1 MTPSSTPPAYQ
12 ADGADTFAAHS
23 VTPAPPQTTR
33 ERMKAAAQV
42 ASGNMLEMYDF
53 MVFGYYAAAI
63 GRTFF
68 PSSDP
73 YAELLLSFATF
84 GAGFLMRPLGAL
96 VLGAYVD
103 RIGRRKGLILT
114 LTLMAIGTLTL
125 TLTPGY
131 AAIGLLAPLMVLA
144 GRLLQGFSAGVE
156 LGSTSVYLAEIA
168 KPYNKGFIVS
178 FQSASQQIAVM
189 LAAALGVGL
198 ASLISAQ
205 DMAAWGWR
213 IPLLIGCLIVPV
225 LFFLRRHLQETEAF
239 ATQHSPP
246 KLKEILTTIQQEWRV
261 IVTGLFIV
269 LMTTTS
275 FYIITAYTP
284 SFGSAVLHL
293 SAHVSLVVTLC
304 VGLSNFVLV
313 PVFGALS
320 DKIGRKPLL
329 TGATALAILTAYP
342 TMHWLVSAPSFG
354 RLLSVE
360 LWLSVLYSAYN
371 GAAVVYLTEIVPPR
385 IRTTGFSLAYSL
397 ATCVGGFTPTLC
409 TWLIHTTGNRAMPGL
424 WLAFAALCGLIASVV
439 AQPYDSKKA

>member
-144 GRLLQGFSAGVE
+144 GVCYRA
-156 LGSTSVYLAEIA
+156 
-168 KPYNKGFIVS
+168 
-178 FQSASQQIAVM
+178 FQR
-189 LAAALGVGL
+189 G
-198 ASLISAQ
+198 
-205 DMAAWGWR
+205 
-213 IPLLIGCLIVPV
+213 
-225 LFFLRRHLQETEAF
+225 
-239 ATQHSPP
+239 
-246 KLKEILTTIQQEWRV
+246 
-261 IVTGLFIV
+261 
-269 LMTTTS
+269 
-275 FYIITAYTP
+275 
-284 SFGSAVLHL
+284 
-293 SAHVSLVVTLC
+293 
-304 VGLSNFVLV
+304 
-313 PVFGALS
+313 
-320 DKIGRKPLL
+320 
-329 TGATALAILTAYP
+329 
-342 TMHWLVSAPSFG
+342 
-354 RLLSVE
+354 
-360 LWLSVLYSAYN
+360 
-371 GAAVVYLTEIVPPR
+371 
-385 IRTTGFSLAYSL
+385 
-397 ATCVGGFTPTLC
+397 
-409 TWLIHTTGNRAMPGL
+409 
-424 WLAFAALCGLIASVV
+424 
-439 AQPYDSKKA
+439 